1 MFPLSDKMKHIWIYL
16 PSQIQVNKNP
26 SLEFKGRV
34 PSELLWLLLFVMC
47 GDRKWKEAARLL
59 SFYQTS
65 SVRRTR
71 EDARFDA
78 WQQLFL
84 SVISLASL
92 ASRLTLFYAYEA
104 ERSWILD
111 VWCRDEDTCKPDTG
125 VYVDGDAATRHTLLN
140 AQPATFCPSY

>member
-1 MFPLSDKMKHIWIYL
+1 MKRSCTFIIFLSNQL
-16 PSQIQVNKNP
+16 
-26 SLEFKGRV
+26 
-34 PSELLWLLLFVMC
+34 SE
-47 GDRKWKEAARLL
+47 EN
-59 SFYQTS
+59 
-65 SVRRTR
+65 

-104 ERSWILD
+104 ERSRVLD

-140 AQPATFCPSY
+140 AQPATFCPS